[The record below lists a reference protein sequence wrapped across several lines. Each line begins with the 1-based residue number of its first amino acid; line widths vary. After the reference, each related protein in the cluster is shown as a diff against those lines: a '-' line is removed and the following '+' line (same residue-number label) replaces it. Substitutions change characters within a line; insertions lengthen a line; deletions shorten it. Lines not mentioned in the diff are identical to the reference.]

1 MVKNLK
7 GKELQKFKD
16 NFKVEGHFAP
26 TVFQSTI
33 DSKKYCLCIGNPW
46 IEIPDEMTMKEV
58 HDRWIKKEFR
68 KSKTEFETMIKS
80 SKGKTEYKITFTDKK
95 WNCSCSGFKFRGRCS
110 HIDEAKQKLY
120 DKLK

>member
-16 NFKVEGHFAP
+16 NFKVEGYFAP
-26 TVFQSTI
+26 TVFQSLL
-33 DSKKYCLCIGNPW
+33 DDRRYCLCMGNPW
-46 IEIPDEMTMKEV
+46 IEIPDEMTTQEV
-58 HDRWIKKEFR
+58 HDRWVKRISVKP
-68 KSKTEFETMIKS
+68 KTEFETTIKS
-80 SKGKTEYKITFTDKK
+80 SKGKTEYKVSFTDKK